1 MLMCEVNDMANTNKT
16 IVMSA
21 EVLDKMPKGTLN
33 ELVRVSRQQLIY
45 GIYQMYSEGL
55 EKFLNL

>member
-1 MLMCEVNDMANTNKT
+1 MANTNKT

-21 EVLDKMPKGTLN
+21 EVPDKMPKGTLN
-33 ELVRVSRQQLIY
+33 ELVRVSRRQLIY

>member
-21 EVLDKMPKGTLN
+21 EVPDKMPKGTLN